1 LLHIHEARKA
11 KETVGCSLRAAA
23 RIWIHP
29 VPLVVLDSFSRQYRA
44 DAKFRQLPLDLKDI
58 YLKRNP
64 RRTGGKKEISF
75 RDIDPSIHLDKLTSF
90 DPGEP
95 LNARNMFS
103 IGAPPPERSTGAKSA
118 GIGSSGSAVAGS
130 SGNPNLSSAPVR
142 PAGPPPVVSA
152 LKFYGTKTD
161 LAEKKRQGFF
171 AEGDEIYVAAEGDL
185 VANRYRVVRIGD
197 SSAEIEE
204 VSSKMRRQISLQ

>member
-1 LLHIHEARKA
+1 MRLDKQKKQLIALCGLL
-11 KETVGCSLRAAA
+11 
-23 RIWIHP
+23 
-29 VPLVVLDSFSRQYRA
+29 LVLAFTMYRWLFSTASPGNAVQTPSSGMTA
-44 DAKFRQLPLDLKDI
+44 QLPLDLKDI

-64 RRTGGKKEISF
+64 RRTGGKKETSF

-103 IGAPPPERSTGAKSA
+103 IGAPPPERSIGSKTPGA
-118 GIGSSGSAVAGS
+118 GSSGSGGAGS
-130 SGNPNLSSAPVR
+130 GGNPNPSPAPVR
-142 PAGPPPVVSA
+142 PAGPPPVVIA

-161 LAEKKRQGFF
+161 LAKQRRQGFF

>member
-1 LLHIHEARKA
+1 MKLDKQKKQLLALC
-11 KETVGCSLRAAA
+11 GLL
-23 RIWIHP
+23 
-29 VPLVVLDSFSRQYRA
+29 LVLAFTLYRWLFSTASPGNAVQTPNSGMTS
-44 DAKFRQLPLDLKDI
+44 QLPLDLKDI

-64 RRTGGKKEISF
+64 RRTAGRKEISF
-75 RDIDPSIHLDKLTSF
+75 REIDPSIHLDKLTSF

-103 IGAPPPERSTGAKSA
+103 IGAPPPERT
-118 GIGSSGSAVAGS
+118 IGSTSPGAGS
-130 SGNPNLSSAPVR
+130 SGTGGTESSGATNPSPVPVR
-142 PAGPPPVVSA
+142 PAGPPPVFIN

-161 LAEKKRQGFF
+161 VAAKKRQGFF
-171 AEGDEIYVAAEGDL
+171 SEGDEIYLAAEGDL

-197 SSAEIEE
+197 TSAEIED